1 MRYDPD
7 LEPDPERDEPKERK
21 LTQDGVT
28 AVIYPIDPHG
38 FWRIKVEKK
47 KVQPKEFEGCFTSV
61 HEAQKAV
68 LTYFNAL
75 KLINAVA

>member
-7 LEPDPERDEPKERK
+7 IDPDIERDEPKERK
-21 LTQDGVT
+21 VTQDGTT

-38 FWRIKVEKK
+38 FWRVKIEKQ
-47 KVQPKEFEGCFTSV
+47 KVQPKEFEGCYTSV

-68 LTYFNAL
+68 LTYFNAK
-75 KLINAVA
+75 KLLASIA

>member
-7 LEPDPERDEPKERK
+7 LDPDVERDEPLERK

-38 FWRIKVEKK
+38 FWRIRVEKK
-47 KVQPKEFEGCFTSV
+47 KTQPKEFEGCYTSV

-68 LTYFNAL
+68 LNYFNAQ
-75 KLINAVA
+75 KLLASVA